1 MLSSQFLAWRKAS
14 GLTQVSAAAALGVS
28 PKTVQ
33 RYEKGHAIPAAV
45 AAAVMKL
52 APLAAPEAVDAD
64 PAITPATH
72 PELYKR
78 FRGGYNKKPTHPGY
92 GKHPEHVTRVSDL
105 ATYTAPVIGPSLGDY
120 IQSLVDKDIEPDWD
134 DIRRHKAAKPA
145 PVATPAKPEP
155 LPPEWSGLP
164 EAPDVCECGA
174 ALLPDGQCSFTFCPF
189 SDDDPPED

>member
-52 APLAAPEAVDAD
+52 MPLVATEAVDAD
-64 PAITPATH
+64 PIITPATH

-120 IQSLVDKDIEPDWD
+120 IQSLVDKDIEPDVD
-134 DIRRHKAAKPA
+134 DIRRTKPRKAVGELFDASGWKLPA
-145 PVATPAKPEP
+145 PVATP
-155 LPPEWSGLP
+155 LP
-164 EAPDVCECGA
+164 EEP
-174 ALLPDGQCSFTFCPF
+174 PF
-189 SDDDPPED
+189 DPRYDWDDDVDGEHDPED